1 VTAGS
6 DPAVNY
12 LKVRTLEGVCMHEK
26 YITLS
31 SVTKGQESIEVIP
44 CVKVISKIVRSLVSR
59 KESSKS
65 VSKVTIAY
73 R

>member
-31 SVTKGQESIEVIP
+31 RVTKGQESIEVIP
-44 CVKVISKIVRSLVSR
+44 CVKVIYKIVRSLSSR
-59 KESSKS
+59 KVSVRVESKL
-65 VSKVTIAY
+65 TTAY
-73 R
+73 K

>member
-1 VTAGS
+1 
-6 DPAVNY
+6 
-12 LKVRTLEGVCMHEK
+12 MHEK